1 MPAASVRGAVGFLT
15 RVPVGRVSAVDV
27 ARGAWAF
34 PLVGAAVAS
43 AGGGVALLAHPPVSP
58 LVAAVLAVAAT
69 TALTGALHL
78 DGLADTVDAIGG
90 ATRERSL
97 EIMRDS
103 RIGSF
108 GAAALGLD
116 LLLRVALVTQ
126 LIGGSL
132 LGPVIAAG
140 ALSRGAAVAL
150 AATLPYARGGD
161 GVLAHRGSS
170 LAGAAIAVAIAA
182 VALRWDALAVIG
194 AIALTTALLGALYHR
209 WLGGVTGDTLG
220 ATSELTELTALVV
233 AAAIS

>member
-1 MPAASVRGAVGFLT
+1 MPAASARGAVGFLT
-15 RVPVGRVSAVDV
+15 RVPVGGVSAGDV

-34 PLVGAAVAS
+34 PLVGGAVAA
-43 AGGGVALLAHPPVSP
+43 AGGGVALLAHPPLSP
-58 LVAAVLAVAAT
+58 LVAAVLAVVVT

-90 ATRERSL
+90 STRERSL

-116 LLLRVALVTQ
+116 VLLRVALVTQ
-126 LIGGSL
+126 LLGGSL

-140 ALSRGAAVAL
+140 ALSRGAAVTL
-150 AATLPYARGGD
+150 AAALPYARSGE
-161 GVLAHRGSS
+161 GVLTHRTSS

-182 VALRWDALAVIG
+182 VSLRWDAIAVVG
-194 AIALTTALLGALYHR
+194 AVVVTTALLGAVYRR

-220 ATSELTELTALVV
+220 ATSELAELVALVV
-233 AAAIS
+233 AAAVQ